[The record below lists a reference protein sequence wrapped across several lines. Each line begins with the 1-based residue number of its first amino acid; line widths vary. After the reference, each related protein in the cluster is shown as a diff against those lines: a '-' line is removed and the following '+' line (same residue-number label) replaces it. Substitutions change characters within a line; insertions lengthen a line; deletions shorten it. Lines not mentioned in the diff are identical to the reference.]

1 MRYINKKFVFSDI
14 SRWIKENKKSFYK
27 IVLILIVLMCAL
39 VVKINNA
46 DAKEIAAEDK
56 TSKAQTGWYV
66 DISGGVKSPG
76 IYEVDSETRL
86 FDVIKLAGGLADDA
100 DIDQINQAEFIKDGQ
115 KIIIPTKNENE
126 AEGSSLDK
134 GSSSNSDGTVNI
146 NSASKDEL
154 KTIAG
159 VGDVI
164 AERIIDYRKGSRFN
178 SIEDI
183 KNVKGIGDATYEK
196 MKDSIT
202 I

>member
-100 DIDQINQAEFIKDGQ
+100 NIDQINQAEFIKDGQ

>member
-56 TSKAQTGWYV
+56 TSKAQTKWYV

-126 AEGSSLDK
+126 AEGSSLDE

>member
-86 FDVIKLAGGLADDA
+86 FDVIKLAGGIADDA

-126 AEGSSLDK
+126 AEGSSLDE

>member
-126 AEGSSLDK
+126 AEGSCLDE

>member
-39 VVKINNA
+39 VVTINNA

-126 AEGSSLDK
+126 AEGSSLDE

>member
-126 AEGSSLDK
+126 AEGSSLDE